1 MPWLSQVK
9 GVFPNVLVGQ
19 PYSRS
24 VVGVQLP
31 GLFSSELWRCS
42 SDLLR
47 GGARPPRKEVVAFID
62 THRERTTDGRRLRG
76 RCCVDGSRG
85 AWSPA
90 PLRLRGWRSR
100 WSGFRS
106 SGCSRRPTWRPLGG
120 GPRLHS
126 HSASR
131 I

>member
-9 GVFPNVLVGQ
+9 GVYPNVLVGQ

-47 GGARPPRKEVVAFID
+47 GGARPPRKEVVALID
-62 THRERTTDGRRLRG
+62 AHRERTTDGRRLPTTALP
-76 RCCVDGSRG
+76 DWLAS
-85 AWSPA
+85 ALATAYALLA
-90 PLRLRGWRSR
+90 PLAVPTEKTNAPCTGWE
-100 WSGFRS
+100 
-106 SGCSRRPTWRPLGG
+106 
-120 GPRLHS
+120 
-126 HSASR
+126 SAE
-131 I
+131 ITLQATT